1 MAKIRIKY
9 FGRLRELLGIREEEY
24 DAYGITVA
32 DLLLKYVPER
42 HRNKSKEWV
51 ETIFM
56 TVRDEVAI
64 SKDGLPILKNYIVL
78 VNGRNVELTYR
89 LENGDEVAIL
99 PPVGGGYFEN

>member
-1 MAKIRIKY
+1 
-9 FGRLRELLGIREEEY
+9 
-24 DAYGITVA
+24 
-32 DLLLKYVPER
+32 
-42 HRNKSKEWV
+42 
-51 ETIFM
+51 M